1 MMNGEGLIQVR
12 PLNEG
17 IELTWSLEGE
27 VHVVRNGTDV
37 YEGTEHHYVDLETKV
52 GEQVAY
58 QLTFASGEEACVYT
72 AAVNPKDDVY
82 WNRHL
87 TAAVVTDAGTYLHWD
102 PIPDVESYAIYR
114 QGRRVA
120 EVSGSG
126 YIDDTPLHEP
136 TFYEVRAL
144 RPVKHSRKPGTQLID
159 FVGKAMTLGKE
170 HTLSTRRDS
179 ELYVMYFMVS
189 PSTPE
194 TIEVSD
200 VQLRIQPFIKPPI
213 LKNPNVFSPHPYF
226 EGDGRSYNVYAEDYR
241 TRTEVMVEQLRDV
254 PFVSIKKDANVTRGY
269 TKHHKLT
276 GEDVASVDQVY
287 LEDVSIEPGEV
298 TYRLKHS
305 VGNPL
310 VIAPDIKYT
319 IVAHLK
325 NRPTFKLSGEHTQ
338 SPHHEIYLR
347 MGEAPWITIHRADDL
362 GVSFMAQP
370 LPYCHWTYLTCM
382 Q

>member
-58 QLTFASGEEACVYT
+58 QLTFASWEEACVYT

-126 YIDDTPLHEP
+126 YIDDTP
-136 TFYEVRAL
+136 
-144 RPVKHSRKPGTQLID
+144 
-159 FVGKAMTLGKE
+159 
-170 HTLSTRRDS
+170 
-179 ELYVMYFMVS
+179 
-189 PSTPE
+189 
-194 TIEVSD
+194 
-200 VQLRIQPFIKPPI
+200 
-213 LKNPNVFSPHPYF
+213 
-226 EGDGRSYNVYAEDYR
+226 
-241 TRTEVMVEQLRDV
+241 
-254 PFVSIKKDANVTRGY
+254 
-269 TKHHKLT
+269 
-276 GEDVASVDQVY
+276 
-287 LEDVSIEPGEV
+287 
-298 TYRLKHS
+298 
-305 VGNPL
+305 
-310 VIAPDIKYT
+310 
-319 IVAHLK
+319 
-325 NRPTFKLSGEHTQ
+325 
-338 SPHHEIYLR
+338 
-347 MGEAPWITIHRADDL
+347 
-362 GVSFMAQP
+362 
-370 LPYCHWTYLTCM
+370 
-382 Q
+382 